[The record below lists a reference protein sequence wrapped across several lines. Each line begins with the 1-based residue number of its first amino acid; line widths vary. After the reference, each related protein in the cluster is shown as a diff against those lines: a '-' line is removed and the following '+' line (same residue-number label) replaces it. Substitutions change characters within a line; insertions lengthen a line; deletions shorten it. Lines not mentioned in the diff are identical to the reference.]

1 MIAVG
6 KIDPIG
12 WKPFGAMGQA
22 PASVMPP
29 SDSSAETQEK
39 ACALPKIAESIA
51 LLAAGGLI
59 VYLVM
64 TFAGPTEGHGG
75 YPR

>member
-6 KIDPIG
+6 KIDPSLEA
-12 WKPFGAMGQA
+12 FRSDGAGSGERD
-22 PASVMPP
+22 ASLRFF
-29 SDSSAETQEK
+29 AETQEK